1 MLSPSQDIVH
11 SPVVE
16 QEIVIAAPIAIAFE
30 ALLEEMGPAN
40 ETHDGTPMPMVL
52 EAYPGGRWFRDLGN
66 NAGHL
71 WGFVQV
77 IKPPTLLE
85 IAGPLF
91 MSYPFLNH
99 VQYRLTAEGIGTR
112 LKLTHRGLGEIL
124 PAHREGVVPGW
135 RHYLERVKKGSESK
149 ASRSA

>member
-1 MLSPSQDIVH
+1 MLSPSQEILH

-16 QEIVIAAPIAIAFE
+16 QEIVIAAPIAITFE
-30 ALLEEMGPAN
+30 ALLEELGSAN

-52 EAYPGGRWFRDLGN
+52 EAFPGGRWFRDLGN

-85 IAGPLF
+85 ICGPLF

-99 VQYRLTAEGIGTR
+99 VQYRLVAEGIGTR
-112 LKLTHRGLGEIL
+112 LKLIHRGIGDIL
-124 PAHREGVVPGW
+124 PVHREGVGPGW
-135 RHYLERVKKGSESK
+135 RHYLERVKKHSETK
-149 ASRSA
+149 AVR

>member
-1 MLSPSQDIVH
+1 MLSPSPEIVH

-30 ALLEEMGPAN
+30 ALLEELGPAN
-40 ETHDGTPMPMVL
+40 ATHEGTPMPMVL
-52 EAYPGGRWFRDLGN
+52 EAFPGGRWFRDLGN

-77 IKPPTLLE
+77 IKAPTLLE
-85 IAGPLF
+85 IMGPMF

-99 VQYRLTAEGIGTR
+99 IQYRLVAEGIGTR
-112 LKLTHRGLGEIL
+112 LKLVHRGLGDIL
-124 PAHREGVVPGW
+124 PMHREGVVPGW
-135 RHYLERVKKGSESK
+135 KSCLERVKKLGESK
-149 ASRSA
+149 VSRS